1 MRREL
6 RQPGD
11 VVLQLTV
18 AVELCLQHLVRGAS
32 VGIGAVGPFE
42 LLAAVKLHGSREG
55 ALLHLV
61 EDYLHVDK
69 LTACHVEVYTST
81 KKLLGQQGHIEAV

>member
-6 RQPGD
+6 RQPGNI
-11 VVLQLTV
+11 VLQLIV
-18 AVELCLQHLVRGAS
+18 AVELCLQHLIGGAG

-42 LLAAVKLHGSREG
+42 LLAAVELHGSREG

-61 EDYLHVDK
+61 EDDLHVDK
-69 LTACHVEVYTST
+69 LTACHVEVDTGT
-81 KKLLGQQGHIEAV
+81 EKLLGQQGHIEAV